1 MIVVLFLNTLSL
13 VILIVGFWG
22 LVVVKGNLL
31 LILMSVEVIIFAFS
45 MQLLTIAA
53 KIDDISGQIF
63 SLFLLTV
70 AAAESAIGLAI
81 LVVYYK
87 LRGNLKHI
95 FFSTLKA

>member
-1 MIVVLFLNTLSL
+1 MFIVLSL
-13 VILIVGFWG
+13 NNLSMLVLIVGFWG

-31 LILMSVEVIIFAFS
+31 LILMSVEVIIFAVS
-45 MQLLTIAA
+45 TQLLSIAA
-53 KIDDISGQIF
+53 KIDDIAGQLF

-95 FFSTLKA
+95 FFSSLKA